1 VNITPQLIKPAL
13 EVMVN
18 YSFFTSN
25 PIVGRGMSEEAQ
37 FQFNSGT
44 SELAKLFGN
53 IGISP
58 LKADYLIRG
67 YTGMAGAIVLDMTD
81 AIADPDRATKPIF
94 KTPQISTFMYDPTGR
109 GYKSD
114 FYRFRESVDK
124 VVDTVNMFK
133 REGRDEELEEY
144 LTEDRLKLYAM
155 KGVTGKVLD
164 TLSNLRKQRNII
176 ANDKELSSAE
186 KRELVDELL
195 AEEKEILLEYNIPQL
210 RKEMEE

>member
-1 VNITPQLIKPAL
+1 
-13 EVMVN
+13 
-18 YSFFTSN
+18 
-25 PIVGRGMSEEAQ
+25 
-37 FQFNSGT
+37 
-44 SELAKLFGN
+44 
-53 IGISP
+53 
-58 LKADYLIRG
+58 
-67 YTGMAGAIVLDMTD
+67 
-81 AIADPDRATKPIF
+81 
-94 KTPQISTFMYDPTGR
+94 
-109 GYKSD
+109 
-114 FYRFRESVDK
+114 
-124 VVDTVNMFK
+124 MFK

-176 ANDKELSSAE
+176 ANDKELSGAE